1 MPAPPPL
8 PWACPPRPP
17 RDRPVCC
24 PPVLAAR
31 PRYLFEAIERRCGNQ
46 SSSASSS
53 RVQYSAVEL
62 KKLVLDASEGVDDK
76 SSAHDFV
83 DTLERIVNEIK
94 NTTEH
99 SAAFLQKVR
108 KTDVPDYYDIIKHP
122 MDLATLAKRVKQQ
135 MYRSKKA
142 FADELDLIWSNCLLY
157 NSHPGH
163 PLRRSAEI
171 LRAKSNQLLEFISDP
186 ALPIRSLYAQTVATQ
201 VGGSSSRH
209 RNSVR
214 GTPAPGDEA
223 DVEGDD
229 GSEAGARA
237 RSVSVALGRHSSILQ
252 AANERLLNGVNGD
265 ARERS
270 SSPMSGPQTPLASTF
285 APRNK
290 LGRGPLGRSPSPT
303 PEPELPFEERPAL
316 IRTAQGMLD
325 FASLD
330 DELSRLDAELERN
343 PVASTSKL
351 IYTNPTSLVA
361 KASKTSLVSEAS
373 SHDSAESQSLL
384 YKLVHSL
391 NPAAYPSPPPSIAPT
406 NGDSSSSGA
415 TGEASPPSATTTVTS
430 RPNLDEPPDS
440 LWWETVAPSVETVN
454 CLHDVDIPSTASFK
468 ALAAG
473 MPLVPWRPAPPEA
486 KNGCRVKRRKLAK
499 SHDSEARGENGVA
512 EVPKATTNG
521 KKVSKVKTNG
531 TAPNKNA
538 VPLVGLGR
546 KMHHNTETL
555 RKIRRLHKFLSSG
568 TRTPPSMMELRAE
581 GDIVLPVAADLS
593 ESDIEDS
600 KRPRGAAYLDSGVP
614 ASAFR
619 TADAPKAARQSMEFV
634 TTRVLEHVGFESSSS
649 IALDVMTHVAS
660 EYLSNLGRTMKFFAD
675 RFGDK
680 MSTEQLLLHVLSEN
694 GVASPSDLHA
704 YVSDDIDKY
713 GATLDGLHGKMD
725 KARRDQIQATEVEAT
740 VDESKVFLEDDEL
753 AIGTLS
759 SVTGEDFF
767 GLEALGLDKENHGAT
782 HLSIPSH
789 LFSGQAEPV
798 KEIEYPP
805 PPLTMSAISALP
817 RLLQPYFALRAAN
830 PDLGLQED
838 HTRLLPGLPGFLP
851 RAKISPLTGKISAK
865 GALAQKRK
873 LDELMEV
880 EGLPSPTV
888 TVSASSIDTNFIT
901 QATDGKKSQAVNG

>member
-1 MPAPPPL
+1 MK
-8 PWACPPRPP
+8 
-17 RDRPVCC
+17 
-24 PPVLAAR
+24 
-31 PRYLFEAIERRCGNQ
+31 YLFEAIERRCGNQ
-46 SSSASSS
+46 SSSTSSS
-53 RVQYSAVEL
+53 RVQFSAVEL

-135 MYRSKKA
+135 MYRTKKA
-142 FADELDLIWSNCLLY
+142 FADDLDLIWSNCLLY

-186 ALPIRSLYAQTVATQ
+186 ALPTRSLYAQTVAAQ

-209 RNSVR
+209 RGSVR

-223 DVEGDD
+223 DVEGDNE
-229 GSEAGARA
+229 SEAGARA

-252 AANERLLNGVNGD
+252 AANERLLSGVNGD
-265 ARERS
+265 SRERS

-290 LGRGPLGRSPSPT
+290 VGRGPLGRSPSPT

-343 PVASTSKL
+343 PIASTSKL
-351 IYTNPTSLVA
+351 IFTNPTSLVA
-361 KASKTSLVSEAS
+361 KASKTSLVSDAS
-373 SHDSAESQSLL
+373 SHDSADSQTIL

-391 NPAAYPSPPPSIAPT
+391 NPAAYPSPPPSTAPT
-406 NGDSSSSGA
+406 TGDSSSTGA
-415 TGEASPPSATTTVTS
+415 AGEASPPSAPTTAIS

-440 LWWETVAPSVETVN
+440 LWWETVAPSAETAN

-473 MPLVPWRPAPPEA
+473 MPLVPWRPAPRKA
-486 KNGCRVKRRKLAK
+486 RNVSRVKRRKLAK
-499 SHDSEARGENGVA
+499 GLVSEARGESGVA
-512 EVPKATTNG
+512 EVPKATPNG
-521 KKVSKVKTNG
+521 KKVGKAKTNG
-531 TAPNKNA
+531 KSQNKGA
-538 VPLVGLGR
+538 SLVGLGR
-546 KMHHNTETL
+546 KMRHNTETL
-555 RKIRRLHKFLSSG
+555 RRIRRLHKFLSSG
-568 TRTPPSMMELRAE
+568 MRTPSSMVEPRAD
-581 GDIVLPVAADLS
+581 GDIVLPVAAEQS
-593 ESDIEDS
+593 ESDVEDV
-600 KRPRGAAYLDSGVP
+600 KRPRGSAYLDAGVP

-619 TADAPKAARQSMEFV
+619 TTAAPKAARQSIDFV
-634 TTRVLEHVGFESSSS
+634 TTQVLEHLGFESSSS
-649 IALDVMTHVAS
+649 IALDVMSHVAS
-660 EYLSNLGRTMKFFAD
+660 EYLSNLGRTMRFFAD

-680 MSTEQLLLHVLSEN
+680 MSTEQLLLHVLNEN
-694 GVASPSDLHA
+694 GVASPSDLHT
-704 YVSDDIDKY
+704 YVSEDIEKY

-725 KARRDQIQATEVEAT
+725 KARRHQIEAPEVEAT
-740 VDESKVFLEDDEL
+740 VGESKVFLEDDEL

-782 HLSIPSH
+782 HLLIPSR

-798 KEIEYPP
+798 EEIEYPP
-805 PPLTMSAISALP
+805 PPLTISAISALP
-817 RLLQPYFALRAAN
+817 GLLQPYFALRAAN
-830 PDLGLQED
+830 PELGLQED

-880 EGLPSPTV
+880 EGIPSPMV
-888 TVSASSIDTNFIT
+888 TVSASSIDTSLIT
-901 QATDGKKSQAVNG
+901 QAPASGPGKTSQPVDG